1 MEKTQYYLN
10 NGESSL
16 ICEIPDESSKY
27 LQRKNHLSEF
37 KTDEDKE
44 EARDNLGI
52 TDIISK
58 IYQSI
63 SDIDLDIAKLVK
75 DVTYSNNAIT
85 LTFYDDSTSDP
96 ISLADLA
103 IDGMLSNVIYIK
115 EGDVKPEDFPEDYTD
130 GYPCYYFQWNIEEA
144 GQSTKKVIVV
154 PTNNFID
161 IRFDYTTSE
170 KNYGVQKNEY
180 NQLFVNVPWVTYSEG
195 SNIKI
200 DSNNNI
206 NSVVPMQSITPTNG
220 VITLQDGIYYIYE
233 SELNELIIQLPYISD
248 ITNAHGFAI
257 LFTSGD
263 TPLITYQKKD
273 SDIGSYSDYTPKQV
287 LGFQIESNTTYEMT
301 CTYINS
307 NWYVSAIPFES

>member
-75 DVTYSNNAIT
+75 DVTYSNNALT

-103 IDGMLSNVIYIK
+103 IDGMLSNVMYIK
-115 EGDVKPEDFPEDYTD
+115 EDNIPSIAKSANLKI
-130 GYPCYYFQWNIEEA
+130 FQ
-144 GQSTKKVIVV
+144 G
-154 PTNNFID
+154 
-161 IRFDYTTSE
+161 
-170 KNYGVQKNEY
+170 
-180 NQLFVNVPWVTYSEG
+180 
-195 SNIKI
+195 
-200 DSNNNI
+200 
-206 NSVVPMQSITPTNG
+206 
-220 VITLQDGIYYIYE
+220 
-233 SELNELIIQLPYISD
+233 IIQMDTHVI
-248 ITNAHGFAI
+248 IFNGI
-257 LFTSGD
+257 LKKQDS
-263 TPLITYQKKD
+263 LQKK
-273 SDIGSYSDYTPKQV
+273 
-287 LGFQIESNTTYEMT
+287 
-301 CTYINS
+301 
-307 NWYVSAIPFES
+307 